1 MLQPCSADLMSA
13 DKSIRVLLVE
23 DSRLLAE
30 QISEILE
37 TAPHTVPIGTVTTEK
52 EAIDASLNQH
62 PDMLI
67 LDLHLKQGT
76 GFGVL
81 KALAKI
87 DNPPTVVVLTNYALP
102 QYREQ
107 ALALGADYFLDKCN
121 DFDKLPGLIEDVG
134 RELGPR
140 RH

>member
-1 MLQPCSADLMSA
+1 MIV

-30 QISEILE
+30 QISELLE
-37 TAPHTVPIGTVTTEK
+37 TAPHTVPLGTVATEQ
-52 EAIDASLNQH
+52 EAIDASLAQH
-62 PDMLI
+62 PDLLI

-81 KALAKI
+81 KALSQVEK
-87 DNPPTVVVLTNYALP
+87 PPQVVVLTNYALP

-107 ALALGADYFLDKCN
+107 ALALGAQYFLDKSN
-121 DFDKLPGLIEDVG
+121 DFDKLPDLIENVG
-134 RELGPR
+134 KHLSREQ
-140 RH
+140 HCIN